1 MKIIIIFCTYL
12 IVLSPFAV
20 STQNAQSKQCPCC
33 TENHRSF
40 DFWLG
45 NWETYTPD
53 GKLAGTNY
61 IIVMQDSCI
70 IQENWTSARS
80 GYTGTSYNWYN
91 STANNW
97 HQTWIDN
104 QGGSL
109 QLKGQ
114 LNENQMILS
123 SEAVPDGKGGTSINR
138 ITWTDNGNG
147 TVRQHWE
154 VSSDNGA
161 TFSTAFD
168 GLYKPAEKE
177 K

>member
-1 MKIIIIFCTYL
+1 
-12 IVLSPFAV
+12 LSVFAQ
-20 STQNAQSKQCPCC
+20 TTQSKPCPCC

-45 NWETYTPD
+45 NWETYSPD
-53 GKLAGTNY
+53 GKLAGTNH
-61 IIVMQDSCI
+61 IRIMQDSCI
-70 IQENWTSARS
+70 IQENWTSAKS

-91 STANNW
+91 SSSDTW

-114 LNENQMILS
+114 LVENQMILS
-123 SEAVPDGKGGTSINR
+123 SADLPDGKGGTTINR
-138 ITWTDNGNG
+138 ITWTNNQDG
-147 TVRQHWE
+147 TVRQLWE
-154 VSSDNGA
+154 VSSDHGK
-161 TFSTAFD
+161 TYSTAFD
-168 GLYKPAEKE
+168 GMYKPADK